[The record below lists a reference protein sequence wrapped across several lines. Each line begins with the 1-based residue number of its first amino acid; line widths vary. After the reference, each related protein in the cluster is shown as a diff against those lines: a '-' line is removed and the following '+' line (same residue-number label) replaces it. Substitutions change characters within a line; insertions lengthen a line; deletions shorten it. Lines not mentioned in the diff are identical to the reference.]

1 MSTINEEVSRY
12 VARLKG
18 DVESDYDDLVKQTSV
33 RIEIALLAN
42 IEVLAET
49 GKVSRNSVINDLLR
63 FGLALIRNELNDEML
78 KRHDE
83 QVANNIKAILKEV
96 EK

>member
-63 FGLALIRNELNDEML
+63 FGLALIRNELSDEML